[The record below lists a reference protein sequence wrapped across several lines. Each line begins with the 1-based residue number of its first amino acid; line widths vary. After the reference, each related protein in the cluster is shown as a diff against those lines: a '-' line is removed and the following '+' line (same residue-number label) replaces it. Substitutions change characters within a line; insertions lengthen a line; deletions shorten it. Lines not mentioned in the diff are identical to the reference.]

1 MKKLYLFLLLIFFIP
16 VLVSAHQPRLVNTNE
31 IVVTDPEVSK
41 AYYGQLAGVPD
52 VYIFTA
58 EQPFAL
64 YVNILVPDVPGQ
76 KKDVSVTII
85 KDGNN
90 QTPVATFDSF
100 TANWERWFEKFG
112 QSWYFKGLEYK
123 NQAEPGNYKITVWS
137 ENNDSK
143 YALAIGEQEKFN
155 FPETVNALHLVPQ
168 LKRNFFEESPI
179 TFILSPLGWGYILA
193 MYLLAA
199 LFGWLLRFFL
209 NKKAC
214 PLHNIDLKERLLR
227 VVFGLLLLLWAVTS
241 AWNPLLLF
249 LSGFCLFEAIFSW
262 CGIVAIIKM
271 K

>member
-1 MKKLYLFLLLIFFIP
+1 MKKIYLVLLLIFFIP
-16 VLVSAHQPRLVNTNE
+16 ILASAHQPRVVDSNE
-31 IVVTDPEVSK
+31 ILVVNPEISK
-41 AYYGQLAGVPD
+41 AYYGQLSGVPH
-52 VYIFTA
+52 VYNFTTDK
-58 EQPFAL
+58 PIAL

-76 KKDVSVTII
+76 KKDVSAMII
-85 KDGNN
+85 KNGDR
-90 QTPVATFDSF
+90 QTPLATLDSF
-100 TANWERWFEKFG
+100 TTDWQRWFEEFG
-112 QSWYFKGLEYK
+112 QSWYFKGQEYK
-123 NQAEPGNYKITVWS
+123 IQAEPGNYEILVWS
-137 ENNDSK
+137 PNNDSK

-155 FPETVNALHLVPQ
+155 LSETINALHLVPQ

-193 MYLLAA
+193 MYLLAGLA
-199 LFGWLLRFFL
+199 TWLLRFFL

-227 VVFGLLLLLWAVTS
+227 VIFGLLLLLWAITS

-262 CGIVAIIKM
+262 CGVVAIIKM